1 MVNRGLGEQ
10 DRPALYELLC
20 PQIKHIVDPPHAC
33 SANMAR
39 CNNRERVNEFP
50 EVNELSVPE
59 IYLF

>member
-20 PQIKHIVDPPHAC
+20 PQIKQIDPHTHGAHI
-33 SANMAR
+33 AR